1 MVTTRKKIAAPVIG
15 ERLNL
20 LLLMMPPTRRISDNP
35 TMETSAVSFCSA
47 TKSLSRG
54 QDPSYRLGHHDVAQR
69 LPLRETERARGRSL
83 APVDALEPRPIHL
96 GDVCPVDERERE
108 HAEPEQLRVAAQ
120 VGGEGLDP
128 GEREAEAD
136 EVDHDDRR
144 DAAEHVGVH
153 DRERAQREEGSSGQL
168 AHDRH
173 DERPNEHD
181 HLGDEEQLD
190 VPQKP

>member
-1 MVTTRKKIAAPVIG
+1 
-15 ERLNL
+15 
-20 LLLMMPPTRRISDNP
+20 
-35 TMETSAVSFCSA
+35 
-47 TKSLSRG
+47 
-54 QDPSYRLGHHDVAQR
+54 
-69 LPLRETERARGRSL
+69 
-83 APVDALEPRPIHL
+83 VDALEPRPIHL